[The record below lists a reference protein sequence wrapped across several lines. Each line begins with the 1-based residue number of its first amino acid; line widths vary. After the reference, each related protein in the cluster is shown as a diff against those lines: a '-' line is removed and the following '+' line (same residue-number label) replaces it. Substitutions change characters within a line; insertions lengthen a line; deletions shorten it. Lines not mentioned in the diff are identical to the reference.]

1 MDEIVHPRVKIEL
14 GSGFYI
20 GIVAIILAMASLYF
34 SFPMTINGI
43 TCPLDIHSM
52 REVHN

>member
-1 MDEIVHPRVKIEL
+1 MNDIVHPQIKIEL

-34 SFPMTINGI
+34 SFPMAINGI
-43 TCPLDIHSM
+43 TCPLDIDSM
-52 REVHN
+52 REVHH